1 MSRQA
6 ISAATVKIPQ
16 PTLSLQNLWDELDLE
31 AAENSAGTWQTFD
44 LENRMK
50 NSQAIND
57 VEWRISTFFF

>member
-1 MSRQA
+1 
-6 ISAATVKIPQ
+6 
-16 PTLSLQNLWDELDLE
+16 LE